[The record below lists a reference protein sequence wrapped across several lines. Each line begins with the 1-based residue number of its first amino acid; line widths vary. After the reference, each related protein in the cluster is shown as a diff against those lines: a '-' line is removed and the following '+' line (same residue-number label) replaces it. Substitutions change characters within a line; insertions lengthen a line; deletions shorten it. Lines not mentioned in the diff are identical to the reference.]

1 MKKMFLILLPFL
13 FVSCVTSENLEG
25 TNTKNLV
32 LYCTKAKEAYYL
44 EDENEIKQVLSLF
57 PKTKNIGYDIKQ
69 GLKTIALMNENPY
82 ADYTLYIKHD
92 EKVTKVIHI
101 DLDNEVWYTDKTQCL
116 FPKENID
123 KIISKM
129 NKGIKHTKTIK
140 NAKERRQFIE
150 NLRKD
155 DNAIYINL
163 HSWADFDLQMGS
175 FYIYV
180 PGSKEQKIDSEAVLN
195 NLRKHY
201 GDTKNTLT
209 KDIHNYSISRPK
221 RYIEETHEYEFEMRW
236 TKEMYDKIDIY
247 RKSEFK
253 DDNYEAQQTFEY
265 YTKD

>member
-180 PGSKEQKIDSEAVLN
+180 PGSK
-195 NLRKHY
+195 
-201 GDTKNTLT
+201 
-209 KDIHNYSISRPK
+209 
-221 RYIEETHEYEFEMRW
+221 
-236 TKEMYDKIDIY
+236 
-247 RKSEFK
+247 
-253 DDNYEAQQTFEY
+253 
-265 YTKD
+265 